1 VSVAKKRQSDPTQK
15 RGQTNGRR
23 SGNEQASGRKG
34 AKDKRRT
41 GKKGGKRSRPRLT
54 AKNADKHLLY
64 QQSVQD
70 PASEVKFVARVFKKL
85 RGRRA
90 ESLRE
95 DFCGTA
101 LFCAEWVKSG
111 KQKPRTATGVDI
123 DAEVLAWGREHNLKP
138 LGERAR
144 RIRLLQQDVRDPC
157 PEKYDIVAAF
167 NFSYWIFETRDGL
180 RRYFETVLR
189 SLEPDGLFFVDAYGG
204 WEAFQ
209 PMEESRACKGF
220 TYVWDQDEV
229 DPITGHVTN
238 HIHFKFKDGS
248 KLKRAF
254 TYEWRMWSLPELREL
269 LLEAGFST
277 VTVYW
282 DEADDDDET
291 RYRPHERAEN
301 HPGWLAYLVANR

>member
-1 VSVAKKRQSDPTQK
+1 VGKKRQSSSTKKRERTGGARNGNVETSGHKHDKDKHRGRK
-15 RGQTNGRR
+15 RGT
-23 SGNEQASGRKG
+23 KG
-34 AKDKRRT
+34 ART
-41 GKKGGKRSRPRLT
+41 KLT

-101 LFCAEWVKSG
+101 LFCAEWIKSG
-111 KQKPRTATGVDI
+111 KQTPRTATGVDI
-123 DAEVLAWGREHNLKP
+123 DADVLAWGRQHNLEP
-138 LGERAR
+138 LGPRAR
-144 RIRLLQQDVRDPC
+144 RVRLLQQDVRDPC

-167 NFSYWIFETRDGL
+167 NFSYWIFETRDEL

-189 SLEPDGLFFVDAYGG
+189 SLEPDGIFFLDAYGG
-204 WEAFQ
+204 WEAHQ

-220 TYVWDQDEV
+220 TYVWDQDEI

-238 HIHFKFKDGS
+238 YIHFKFKDGS
-248 KLKRAF
+248 KLERAF

-269 LLEAGFST
+269 LLEAGFDT
-277 VTVYW
+277 VAVYW

-301 HPGWLAYLVANR
+301 HPGWLAYLVAKR

>member
-1 VSVAKKRQSDPTQK
+1 MGKKRQSDSTRK
-15 RGQTNGRR
+15 RGRTSSGR
-23 SGNEQASGRKG
+23 SGDDDTPRRKDGKDKQGSRKQG
-34 AKDKRRT
+34 AKQS
-41 GKKGGKRSRPRLT
+41 RSKLT
-54 AKNADKHLLY
+54 AKTADKHRLY

-70 PASEVKFVARVFKKL
+70 PASEVKFVASVFKKL

-111 KQKPRTATGVDI
+111 KQVARTATGVDI

-138 LGERAR
+138 LRERAR

-157 PEKYDIVAAF
+157 PEKYDVVAAF
-167 NFSYWIFETRDGL
+167 NFSYWIFKTRNEI

-189 SLEPDGLFFVDAYGG
+189 ALEPDGLFFLDAYGG
-204 WEAFQ
+204 WEAEQ

-220 TYVWDQDEV
+220 TYVWDQDQI
-229 DPITGHVTN
+229 DPITGNVTN

-269 LLEAGFST
+269 LLEAGFNT